1 MTRDQWK
8 LWEDSMSLAP
18 DIVREMYTT
27 RNISVS
33 EMESL
38 DLARTIRSAA
48 AALNAATTPGANI
61 SPDDLMQV
69 ADITLNLVAGMY
81 GRLMGLGR
89 AYDEAVTKQTVLEAE
104 LATTGK

>member
-8 LWEDSMSLAP
+8 VWEDSMSLAP

-27 RNISVS
+27 PHMSVS
-33 EMESL
+33 EMESV
-38 DLARTIRSAA
+38 DLARAIRSAA
-48 AALNAATTPGANI
+48 GALNAATTPGVKV
-61 SPDDLMQV
+61 SPEELMQV
-69 ADITLNLVAGMY
+69 ADITLNLVAGLY
-81 GRLMGLGR
+81 GRLMGLGH

>member
-8 LWEDSMSLAP
+8 VWEDSMSLAP
-18 DIVREMYTT
+18 DIVREMYTAP
-27 RNISVS
+27 NMSIS
-33 EMESL
+33 EGESI
-38 DLARTIRSAA
+38 DLARAIRSAA
-48 AALNAATTPGANI
+48 ASLNLATTPGVEI
-61 SPDDLMQV
+61 TPEELMQV
-69 ADITLNLVAGMY
+69 ADLTLNMLAGLY